1 MKMWYGNDHH
11 DHPNYDDNDDDNLSE
26 YEVHNCQ
33 TGGSSRVAVFQ
44 LDQNYMI
51 MNITINMMITVIA
64 MITMISMIT
73 MVLIRLIRKRRP
85 LCL

>member
-44 LDQNYMI
+44 LDQN
-51 MNITINMMITVIA
+51 VIW
-64 MITMISMIT
+64 
-73 MVLIRLIRKRRP
+73 
-85 LCL
+85 